1 MFWKWFQN
9 GQPSSRMWSS
19 YKIGLNVL
27 NERLNRNPDGSYD
40 IPRVPELLSEAEEG
54 SKSWKKLF
62 EAKRLLI
69 PKMTPEM
76 IQAESIRGLEQAKAW
91 DIPEAATYE
100 ANLASAQ
107 DNPKLQEAVYEQLVD
122 SLQYHHYQRLL
133 HDHTR
138 SRTARNLNLVG
149 VVVVG
154 VAMIALIGFSE
165 PEIMRFVVEYSFF
178 SVMWFGMTGA
188 YLSRMIAFQTDLNG
202 LDHSA
207 LRINF
212 SPLSLGVR
220 MIVGALGA
228 MIFYLLILGDLVGG
242 EFFPELHG
250 EQFLV
255 GYSVFTEYYEDTAQ
269 PEAPQDGVAS
279 SSKAEDTLTEA
290 ETAQGEGEE
299 TASTESR
306 TEHGT
311 AADQVEGQDQTADT
325 GGPDEEDGKGKLSDV
340 RITLFTSQF
349 AKLLI
354 WATLAG
360 FSERLLPNRLTGI
373 ATNDRKSA

>member
-40 IPRVPELLSEAEEG
+40 IPRVAELLSEAEEG

-178 SVMWFGMTGA
+178 SVMWFGMMGA

-250 EQFLV
+250 ERFLE
-255 GYSVFTEYYEDTAQ
+255 GYSVFTEYYEDVGQ

-279 SSKAEDTLTEA
+279 SSKAEDTPPEA
-290 ETAQGEGEE
+290 ETAQGEGGA
-299 TASTESR
+299 TATAESLP
-306 TEHGT
+306 EHGT
-311 AADQVEGQDQTADT
+311 EADQVEGQDQTADT
-325 GGPDEEDGKGKLSDV
+325 GGPDDEDGKGKLSDV